1 MGDFV
6 VISPKK
12 TTTTCL
18 RLIWMSFLNP
28 VTHFINAVQG
38 VSASVEVYTMLI
50 LKWSE
55 RIPGL
60 GTTPLVYFQTLK
72 KINKSACDF
81 SWFWGHSDLITCQVI
96 WKLMKLVFNRTGLS
110 PVRTW
115 FDTCFNSNLKSQIN
129 WLYSLYEV
137 PAYSN
142 AWLVEGLE
150 QFKDTD

>member
-6 VISPKK
+6 VISQKK
-12 TTTTCL
+12 TTCL

-72 KINKSACDF
+72 
-81 SWFWGHSDLITCQVI
+81 
-96 WKLMKLVFNRTGLS
+96 
-110 PVRTW
+110 
-115 FDTCFNSNLKSQIN
+115 
-129 WLYSLYEV
+129 
-137 PAYSN
+137 
-142 AWLVEGLE
+142 
-150 QFKDTD
+150 